1 MEKQQ
6 SHVFRNKNFNLL
18 LGGVLVSNIAHILF
32 NFAISLYILG
42 IAGDAFGRGNAA
54 LTQGLYLALS
64 GLVLVIAVP
73 FGGSLAD
80 RFDKVK
86 IMWITDFLRGFVI
99 LAVAW
104 VLWTEPGIYTLLAV
118 LFAMNVILAING
130 AFFNPASS
138 SLLRFIVPD
147 HLLQQ
152 ASSLL
157 RGSAN
162 IQNIIGL
169 VLGGIIYATM
179 DIEWIFAINGLGYI
193 ISAATEIFITYDKS
207 DHVSKNSEKK
217 RVFSDIKEGFFYLR
231 GEKAVL
237 YLLLGALAINFFV
250 SPIYSNAMPYFIE
263 FKLALTEGYLFS
275 ELLKPA
281 NWYSIIMATFSI
293 SALIMSL
300 IYARKKTQDKY
311 ASTIKFSM
319 FMFAVILSF
328 QSILMILYYINV
340 IEINPVLVM
349 LTIVSLTLGIFNI
362 MLNVPVTLILQRN
375 VDKDKLGKV
384 SSLATVLSQ
393 ALIPIGSL
401 TAGLLIS
408 QISIVSFYFFSL
420 FGTIV
425 ATTWVIR
432 NKTLDTL

>member
-349 LTIVSLTLGIFNI
+349 LTIVSLTLGVFNI

>member
-1 MEKQQ
+1 MEKNQR
-6 SHVFRNKNFNLL
+6 HVFRNRNFNLL
-18 LGGVLVSNIAHILF
+18 LGGVMVSNIAHILF
-32 NFAISLYILG
+32 NFAISLYILDVV
-42 IAGDAFGRGNAA
+42 ADAFGRGSAA

-64 GLVLVIAVP
+64 GLILVIAVP
-73 FGGSLAD
+73 FGGSIAD

-86 IMWITDFLRGFVI
+86 IMWITDFIRGLVI

-104 VLWTEPGIYTLLAV
+104 ILWTEPGIFTLLAV
-118 LFAMNVILAING
+118 LFAMNVILALNG

-138 SLLRFIVPD
+138 SLLRFIIPD

-169 VLGGIIYATM
+169 VLGGIVYATM

-193 ISAATEIFITYDKS
+193 ISAASEVFITYDKN
-207 DHVSKNSEKK
+207 DHVADESGKK
-217 RVFSDIKEGFFYLR
+217 AVFKDIKEGFFYLR
-231 GEKAVL
+231 SQKAIL
-237 YLLLGALAINFFV
+237 SLLLGVLAINFFV
-250 SPIYSNAMPYFIE
+250 SPIFSNAMPYFVE
-263 FKLALTEGYLFS
+263 FKLALTDGYLFS
-275 ELLKPA
+275 ELLGPS
-281 NWYSIIMATFSI
+281 NWYSIIMATFSV

-311 ASTIKFSM
+311 ASTIKFSI
-319 FMFAVILSF
+319 FMFAVMLSF
-328 QSILMILYYINV
+328 QSILMILYYLHV
-340 IEINPVLVM
+340 IEINPVLVL
-349 LTIVSLTLGIFNI
+349 LTIVSLTLGVFNI
-362 MLNVPVTLILQRN
+362 LLNVPVNMILQRN

-393 ALIPIGSL
+393 ALIPLGSL

-408 QISIVSFYFFSL
+408 QISIVSFYVFSL
-420 FGTIV
+420 IGTIA
-425 ATTWVIR
+425 ATTWFMR
-432 NKTLDTL
+432 NKAVDTL